1 MPKVSQSEL
10 KKQDKV
16 VLRNSQN
23 NEVASVIFPNGI
35 QVGLDSQGFNKG
47 IRLPNLSIAPSQ
59 TENILYVVD
68 GDIFFNGVLA
78 APGGGTNLTIKSSGT
93 SLTTKAT
100 SIDFSGIEATASG
113 NDVTVTPDGEGQ
125 VLALQIFS

>member
-1 MPKVSQSEL
+1 M
-10 KKQDKV
+10 
-16 VLRNSQN
+16 
-23 NEVASVIFPNGI
+23 
-35 QVGLDSQGFNKG
+35 
-47 IRLPNLSIAPSQ
+47 
-59 TENILYVVD
+59 YVVD

-78 APGGGTNLTIKSSGT
+78 APSGGANLTIKSSGT

-113 NDVTVTPDGEGQ
+113 NEVTVTPDGEGQ